1 MYHLKCRAGVTL
13 PLQRYPLDRILVT
26 LNQSLWQAHHSGRSL
41 SGSNRKLRRD
51 TVFSVRRKYMS
62 RSFLLALIVVSSW
75 SAQAVIA
82 AEPVRLILDTDIGN
96 DVDDALALAM
106 IHALQNRAEV
116 RLLAV
121 TITKDNRYAA
131 PFVDLVNT
139 FYGRPDIPVGVVRN
153 GKTRE
158 NSPMLEGPVQRRD
171 PSGHYIYHRRI
182 QEGSQAPEAV
192 ELLARILRQQPDHSV
207 TIAQIG
213 FSTNLVRLL
222 KTPQGRELIQHKV
235 NALYLMA
242 GNFVKP
248 QPEYN
253 VYTDPDSAKL
263 LFQGWPTPM
272 IFSGFEVGLAIT
284 FPYEA
289 IERDFSYTDNHP
301 IVEAFRIYVRKRE
314 DHPNWDSTAVLDA
327 IRPDRGYFELSARG
341 RVKLGPKN
349 TTVFT
354 PDAQG
359 NCRYLI
365 MKPGQIARVRELITT
380 LVSEPPQHTP
390 PSVVARRMP
399 F

>member
-1 MYHLKCRAGVTL
+1 
-13 PLQRYPLDRILVT
+13 
-26 LNQSLWQAHHSGRSL
+26 
-41 SGSNRKLRRD
+41 
-51 TVFSVRRKYMS
+51 MS
-62 RSFLLALIVVSSW
+62 RSFVFALIVFSCW
-75 SAQAVIA
+75 SAQPTVA

-139 FYGRPDIPVGVVRN
+139 FYRCPDVPIGVVHN

-158 NSPMLEGPVQRRD
+158 KAPMLEVPVQRRD
-171 PSGHYIYHRRI
+171 STGHYVYPRHI
-182 QEGSQAPEAV
+182 EDGSQAPEAV
-192 ELLARILRQQPDHSV
+192 ELLIRILRQQPDHSV

-213 FSTNLVRLL
+213 FNTNFARLL
-222 KTPQGRELIQHKV
+222 RTSHGRDLIQQKV

-248 QPEYN
+248 EPEYN
-253 VYTDPDSAKL
+253 VYTDPDSAKI
-263 LFQGWPTPM
+263 LFEEWPTPM

-284 FPYEA
+284 FSYEA
-289 IERDFSYTDNHP
+289 IERDFRYTDNHP
-301 IVEAFRIYVRKRE
+301 ITEAFRIYVKKGQDR
-314 DHPNWDSTAVLDA
+314 PNWDSTAVLEA
-327 IRPDRGYFELSARG
+327 IRPDRGYFELSQRG
-341 RVKLGPKN
+341 RVRLGPKN
-349 TTVFT
+349 TTLFT
-354 PDAQG
+354 PDTQG

-365 MKPGQIARVRELITT
+365 IKPDQIGRVRELITT
-380 LVSEPPQHTP
+380 LVSEPPQHM
-390 PSVVARRMP
+390 PSSAVVARRLL